1 VTDREWFED
10 WFGEEYL
17 ELYPHRDDREAAD
30 AVALLRA
37 TLPWQPGW
45 RVLDVGAGAGRHAR
59 ALEAVGAR
67 PIGVDLSAALLRRA
81 RDVTA
86 APLVRADMR
95 ALPIR
100 PASMDLTVNL
110 FTSFGYFAEDH
121 EHANALRDMTDTV
134 RPGGWFVIDYLN
146 EAAVRRSLVPEETAH
161 LGRQPVTIRRWI
173 TADDQFVCK
182 EFTVAGGRRF
192 LERVRLFDAPALTAM
207 LAPTVDV
214 TARFGGYDGRPLDDQ
229 ATRVILVGRRR

>member
-1 VTDREWFED
+1 MTDREWFED

-17 ELYPHRDDREAAD
+17 ELYPHRDDREAA
-30 AVALLRA
+30 ALVTLLHTA
-37 TLPWQPGW
+37 LPWQPGW
-45 RVLDVGAGAGRHAR
+45 SVLDVGAGAGRHAR
-59 ALEAVGAR
+59 ALEAAGAR

-81 RDVTA
+81 REVTV

-100 PASMDLTVNL
+100 AASMDLTVNL

-121 EHANALRDMTDTV
+121 EHADALRDMTETV

-146 EAAVRRSLVPEETAH
+146 EAAVRRSLVPEETAS
-161 LGRQPVTIRRWI
+161 LGQRAVTIRRWI
-173 TADDQFVCK
+173 TPDERFVCK
-182 EFTVAGGRRF
+182 EFTVSDGGRF
-192 LERVRLFDAPALTAM
+192 LERVRLFDASDLKAM

-214 TARFGGYDGRPLDDQ
+214 TACFGGYDGKALDAD
-229 ATRVILVGRRR
+229 ATRVILMGQRR